1 MYTSVKKDFEQLK
14 KINEGCG
21 NGFKI
26 NESMFRVCKTKE
38 LTKDID
44 IDNHKVVR
52 ATIFYYKAQDG
63 EIPML
68 SIDLYE
74 RTPINRNIL
83 VSNTKTFK
91 PIYIAIGAPK
101 KRKYF
106 KSLKLYSHA
115 IIATNDYILK
125 VYNQAIS

>member
-1 MYTSVKKDFEQLK
+1 MDNAKKQFEQLK
-14 KINEGCG
+14 KMNEGCG

-26 NESMFRVCKTKE
+26 NERMFSICKTKE
-38 LTKDID
+38 LIKDID
-44 IDNHKVVR
+44 IENHKVVR
-52 ATIFYYKAQDG
+52 ATIFYRKTQDG
-63 EIPML
+63 EVPVL
-68 SIDLYE
+68 SIDLY
-74 RTPINRNIL
+74 RKSPTDRNIL
-83 VSNTKTFK
+83 VSNTKMFK

-106 KSLKLYSHA
+106 KSLKTYSHE

>member
-1 MYTSVKKDFEQLK
+1 MDNVKKQFEQLK
-14 KINEGCG
+14 KMNEGCG

-26 NESMFRVCKTKE
+26 NESMLRACKTKE
-38 LTKDID
+38 LIKDID
-44 IDNHKVVR
+44 IAQNKVIR

-63 EIPML
+63 ETPML
-68 SIDLYE
+68 SINLYE
-74 RTPINRNIL
+74 RTSMYSNIL